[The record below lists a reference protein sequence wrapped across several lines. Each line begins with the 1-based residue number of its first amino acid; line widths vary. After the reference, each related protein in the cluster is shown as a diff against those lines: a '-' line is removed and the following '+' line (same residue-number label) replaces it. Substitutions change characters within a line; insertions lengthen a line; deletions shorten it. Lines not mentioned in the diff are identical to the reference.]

1 VVSRHVSKVIE
12 ISKYNTNGGMILT
25 QPLVVFYSRTGST
38 KKVGELI
45 AQKLNCE
52 TEEIIDNKNR
62 SGFIGLAGGVINP
75 SGPTTIRMIKK
86 NPRDYDIVI
95 IGTPIWWYSLAP
107 AVKTYLE
114 KYRFGKVAFFFTC
127 EADKKNTAFED
138 MGNISGVTPVATLR
152 IDKRDKKDLDNSKKI
167 DEFVDQIITSM

>member
-1 VVSRHVSKVIE
+1 MTR
-12 ISKYNTNGGMILT
+12 
-25 QPLVVFYSRTGST
+25 PLVVFYSRTGST
-38 KKVGELI
+38 KKVGESI
-45 AQKLNCE
+45 ARKLNCE

-62 SGFIGLAGGVINP
+62 SGLIGLAGGVINP
-75 SGPTTIRMIKK
+75 RGPTTIRMIKK

-114 KYRFGKVAFFFTC
+114 KYRLRKVAFFFTC

-138 MGNISGVTPVATLR
+138 MGNICGVKPVGTLR

-167 DEFVDQIITSM
+167 DEFVDQIKTFM